1 MGEGKYTFV
10 NGHVYQG
17 TFLNNNFMS

>member
-1 MGEGKYTFV
+1 MGEGKYTFA